1 MSETNKGENKSENK
15 DAEPR
20 KLEESPFFKEAEILH
35 HTRVTDPSSIS
46 LHLLVKNG
54 AGVVGRLLENV
65 GPWIHEVVAVLNDCE
80 DETGTIITDYC
91 KTHSLELK
99 IFHVTR
105 ENYPELYILD
115 TQKTYQIGRSLNG
128 ENFAGPFTEEPIL
141 ADWAGARNLGW
152 HACTKTWRLFLD
164 SDDVVQDPE
173 CLPGLCKLL
182 EEQKVE
188 LLVSPY
194 HYHVD
199 AQERPRGKSMR
210 ERLVI
215 NKPHIRWVGAIHE
228 NLLGTTRVAH
238 LQTNLVVRDM
248 RDNVGKAVRIPG
260 RNFKILYRRAR
271 TQDWDVS
278 PRLLADLVMEVR
290 LMAGTPG
297 MMQFADDLLSKYM
310 EDASWPE
317 ERGWVLALVG
327 EMHESLEELD
337 KAIEHYKESLEI
349 HPGSKTAFR
358 LCRALFKKACE
369 LKEELER
376 LAEAD
381 GGSESSEGENSEAP
395 SSSELLRASEA
406 LEAAWRSVIAAH
418 ELGVANKVVHQ
429 ALDDGP
435 LYEEMEKIHVAG
447 AMLELGDNAGAKLF
461 IDEAVAAFPENS
473 PLKQMQKQVGKLL
486 ANQASGPL
494 TEGGGAGAAE

>member
-1 MSETNKGENKSENK
+1 MSDESP
-15 DAEPR
+15 AS
-20 KLEESPFFKEAEILH
+20 KLEDSPFFKEAEILH
-35 HTRVTDPSSIS
+35 HTRVTDPSTIS

-80 DETGTIITDYC
+80 DETGTIIADYC

-105 ENYPELYILD
+105 ETYPELYILD
-115 TQKTYQIGRSLNG
+115 TKKTYQVGRSLNG
-128 ENFAGPFTEEPIL
+128 EEFDGPFTEEPIL

-238 LQTNLVVRDM
+238 LQTNLIVRDM

-369 LKEELER
+369 LKERIEAESHGEGKIDTESPETER
-376 LAEAD
+376 T
-381 GGSESSEGENSEAP
+381 ENSEGP
-395 SSSELLRASEA
+395 GSPGLSVTVRDSQVLSD
-406 LEAAWRSVIAAH
+406 AWLSVIAAH

-447 AMLELGDNAGAKLF
+447 AMLELGRNSDAKRF

-473 PLKQMQKQVGKLL
+473 PLKQMQKQVNKLL
-486 ANQASGPL
+486 AE
-494 TEGGGAGAAE
+494 T